1 MAYLAKLA
9 QADAIAI
16 VLNLKSEG
24 YVTYVAHNV
33 PSDTRWAD
41 VPQAALLARALTSRT
56 AEQTAGCS
64 IPLAD
69 GRTADS
75 VAIVPVVW
83 KDQLVGALAGLL
95 VGRVFTPDETAGL
108 IRVAELV
115 GLELAEANALW
126 RAQQHQQ
133 DTETSLRGVRALQ
146 AIIRRERDPSQL
158 LERATTQLAEIFGAD
173 GVSIMLADADGEL
186 SVRTARGLSEE
197 AKR

>member
-41 VPQAALLARALTSRT
+41 V
-56 AEQTAGCS
+56 
-64 IPLAD
+64 
-69 GRTADS
+69 
-75 VAIVPVVW
+75 
-83 KDQLVGALAGLL
+83 
-95 VGRVFTPDETAGL
+95 
-108 IRVAELV
+108 
-115 GLELAEANALW
+115 LW

-133 DTETSLRGVRALQ
+133 DTETGLRGVRALQ

-158 LERATTQLAEIFGAD
+158 LERATAQLAEIYGAD
-173 GVSIMLADADGEL
+173 GVSIMLADAEGEL
-186 SVRTARGLSEE
+186 FVRTARGLSEE
-197 AKR
+197 AKRDRKR